1 MSNPFRTARGLA
13 SMFPLVEDRWMNE
26 RPRVPGV
33 LAAWFLATVPAPLVW
48 FQWTHRWEEDQ
59 PLSSALW
66 WPVLAS
72 PALAALLAAGRPRRR
87 GVPGLALTGGVS
99 TLVTAALLAGSLAF
113 FRWVV
118 PLTGEARWGRALLG
132 GLALA
137 VVGALLGYATGGRPP
152 RTGRPASRRG
162 YLVGGFAVL
171 LGAVLAQTTVRL
183 GAEGSTVGQPPTEYG
198 GVGPYAT
205 SAERFTVP
213 AAGAYAI
220 FSVGFAS
227 TDPDC
232 RVDGVGGAA
241 EPVSVPPGD
250 YGGDAAS
257 YAWVATVR
265 VPAAGVWTLDCR
277 SPDAEASYVVGDV
290 PDIRGAVGS
299 LIHWPVG
306 LIWLVG
312 ALPGLLIVGETAR
325 RRAAAGARATAGG
338 DGRER

>member
-1 MSNPFRTARGLA
+1 
-13 SMFPLVEDRWMNE
+13 MFPLVEDRWMSE
-26 RPRVPGV
+26 RPHVAGV

-66 WPVLAS
+66 WPVLVS
-72 PALAALLAAGRPRRR
+72 PVLAALLAAGRRRLA
-87 GVPGLALTGGVS
+87 GLVAVGGA
-99 TLVTAALLAGSLAF
+99 TLVTAGLLAGSLAF

-137 VVGALLGYATGGRPP
+137 VVGALLGYATGGRLP
-152 RTGRPASRRG
+152 RTDRPASRRG
-162 YLVGGFAVL
+162 YLIGGFAVL

-205 SAERFTVP
+205 SAGRFTVP

-277 SPDAEASYVVGDV
+277 GPDPEASYVVGDV
-290 PDIRGAVGS
+290 PEIRGAVGS

-312 ALPGLLIVGETAR
+312 ALPGLLVVGDTAR
-325 RRAAAGARATAGG
+325 RRAGARAPATAGA